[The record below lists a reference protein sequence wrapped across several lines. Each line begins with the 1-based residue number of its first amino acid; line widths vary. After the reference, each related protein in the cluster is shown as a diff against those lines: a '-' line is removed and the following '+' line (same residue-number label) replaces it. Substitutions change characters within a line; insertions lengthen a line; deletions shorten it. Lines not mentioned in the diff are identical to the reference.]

1 MDALFVKMTI
11 DSAEISL
18 RLQIDSE
25 KELSTEKQQKWEQL
39 GGSRKVN
46 REGDTLWIFFSMPKT
61 VEKILK
67 GETDAA
73 I

>member
-1 MDALFVKMTI
+1 MKMTI